1 MNSRQNC
8 SPYIGLHRE
17 WWKWRTIW
25 VKPHLW
31 YLPQENHTVKGF
43 WTVSGRYQ
51 VRYPWYCLCCKQC
64 KASPSWDKLFSQ
76 TPQHHRHVFTS
87 SPSSRFLNPPFTKK
101 MAAKYD
107 IGYSPP
113 YIFGYLAIYKGES
126 KTLQTALVC
135 NQKAN
140 SNILGEFWD
149 RAHGLVLF
157 IPPDVWNRFLSCKL
171 NF

>member
-1 MNSRQNC
+1 MQYQASGISEFMNSRQNC

-51 VRYPWYCLCCKQC
+51 VRYPWYCLYCKQC

-101 MAAKYD
+101 DGCQIWYWLFP
-107 IGYSPP
+107 S
-113 YIFGYLAIYKGES
+113 IYFRF
-126 KTLQTALVC
+126 
-135 NQKAN
+135 
-140 SNILGEFWD
+140 NIL
-149 RAHGLVLF
+149 LF
-157 IPPDVWNRFLSCKL
+157 IKEKVKHYKL
-171 NF
+171 LWSAIKKPIPIF